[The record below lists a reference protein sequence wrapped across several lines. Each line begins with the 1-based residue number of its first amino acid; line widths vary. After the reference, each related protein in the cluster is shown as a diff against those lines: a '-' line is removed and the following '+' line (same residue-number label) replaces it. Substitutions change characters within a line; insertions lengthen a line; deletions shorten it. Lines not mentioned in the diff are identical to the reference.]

1 MMPPPPRHWI
11 PWYLR
16 VAALCLAGVG
26 ALYVIVL
33 YAYGIRFV
41 DLVSSLRPPP
51 EKPVAAHDPPP
62 PPHEPGVVTFSIGS
76 PSAPAKPP
84 AH

>member
-1 MMPPPPRHWI
+1 MIAPPPRHWI

-16 VAALCLAGVG
+16 LTALGFAAIG

-33 YAYGIRFV
+33 YAYGIKFV

-51 EKPVAAHDPPP
+51 DPPVVAHDPPP
-62 PPHEPGVVTFSIGS
+62 PPSEPGVVTFSIGQ
-76 PSAPAKPP
+76 PKPP
-84 AH
+84 GQ